1 MLQHL
6 WSTGW
11 SSEVFQ
17 VLDST
22 DAESVEQ
29 KLVSISW
36 METDHVWWSCVKRM
50 EEQHENN
57 NTVQKGKSYT
67 QNNPQLF
74 FKGGIWKKLLE
85 RGEISTIVCQ
95 SSSAP
100 GLMAMWFWWAMRC
113 IQWCPIWGRAVA
125 KPLRT
130 VGISQM
136 LWYLDTKR
144 CTFAYFSWIDTQILD
159 KLWNFDREMI
169 FDERSHPKMCHA
181 MWGCL
186 RAHTHLI
193 CQQNLRRR
201 LWSKGGW
208 DFFNSAQPPVKD
220 QTVWINDYSSTIAPS
235 EDYLPKLLG
244 VSRSQKYHF
253 RVGAF
258 RSEWLNH
265 HGIFQTWRW
274 PPRHCRTSTSRV
286 CHGWPGF
293 PCSRG
298 WLPIWSSMLG
308 DPSCCGWADPR
319 CFDEKQFDFQWS
331 MIGSFWWEEV
341 P

>member
-29 KLVSISW
+29 KLVSCLMKLCQKNGRATWKQQHCSKREELHSKQSTAFLQGRYLEKTLGTRRDLYDRLPEFFRSW
-36 METDHVWWSCVKRM
+36 ADGNVVLMGDAVHPM
-50 EEQHENN
+50 MPNLGQ
-57 NTVQKGKSYT
+57 
-67 QNNPQLF
+67 
-74 FKGGIWKKLLE
+74 GGCQAIEDGRNQPDVVIFGHKKLHFCVFFS
-85 RGEISTIVCQ
+85 G
-95 SSSAP
+95 
-100 GLMAMWFWWAMRC
+100 W
-113 IQWCPIWGRAVA
+113 IQDMQDKTLT
-125 KPLRT
+125 KP
-130 VGISQM
+130 
-136 LWYLDTKR
+136 W
-144 CTFAYFSWIDTQILD
+144 QILN

-220 QTVWINDYSSTIAPS
+220 QSVWINDYSSTIAPL
-235 EDYLPKLLG
+235 EDYFPKLLG

-258 RSEWLNH
+258 RSEWLNR
-265 HGIFQTWRW
+265 HGIFETPAGDR
-274 PPRHCRTSTSRV
+274 
-286 CHGWPGF
+286 
-293 PCSRG
+293 RG
-298 WLPIWSSMLG
+298 SAELL
-308 DPSCCGWADPR
+308 
-319 CFDEKQFDFQWS
+319 
-331 MIGSFWWEEV
+331 
-341 P
+341 